1 MRRLRSYRP
10 TALSSLEDR
19 LALSQLGIAPS
30 ALVHH
35 VHHFAAS
42 VPAHVL
48 ALNGTLLG
56 TFVTTLNPVS
66 SQAAG
71 TTTTFQGSGKIIG
84 LGQVNVTGVRETLV
98 STSGQR
104 STVESFTL
112 TNAQGSI
119 TIQVTNSAPNPVTP
133 ITVESS
139 FSIVK
144 ATGAFQG
151 DTGAGTADLQ
161 LISEAIKVT
170 PPTVARGIFT
180 LTLHSNQL
188 SL

>member
-1 MRRLRSYRP
+1 MRRLRSFRP
-10 TALSSLEDR
+10 TALSPLEDR
-19 LALSQLGIAPS
+19 LVLSQVGIAPP

-48 ALNGTLLG
+48 ALNGTLSG

-71 TTTTFQGSGKIIG
+71 TTTTFQGSGTIIG
-84 LGQVNVTGVRETLV
+84 LGQVKVTGLLETLA

-104 STVESFTL
+104 STVESFTF
-112 TNAQGSI
+112 TTTKGSI
-119 TIQVTNSAPNPVTP
+119 TIRVTNSAPKPGTP
-133 ITVESS
+133 NTVVSS

-151 DTGAGTADLQ
+151 ATDAGTADLQ
-161 LISEAIKVT
+161 LISKAIKVS
-170 PPTVARGIFT
+170 PPTVAQGVFT
-180 LTLHSNQL
+180 LTLHSNQAVV
-188 SL
+188 